1 MGVEAGVEVGAQ
13 AEAQA
18 QEAQPEETGRINII
32 YWEGLRRWIARVRY
46 TQHMRALTAAQE
58 DQQQAGRAAGG
69 EGGPHNE
76 QQQLVG
82 EGAGHPFVRAAHH
95 ARSQTAYTRA

>member
-32 YWEGLRRWIARVRY
+32 GCAYIGKGCGDGS
-46 TQHMRALTAAQE
+46 RACGT
-58 DQQQAGRAAGG
+58 
-69 EGGPHNE
+69 HSTC
-76 QQQLVG
+76 
-82 EGAGHPFVRAAHH
+82 
-95 ARSQTAYTRA
+95 ARSQQHRKINSRLAEQQAEKEVRTMSSASAQPDSLYSA

>member
-32 YWEGLRRWIARVRY
+32 YWEGLRRWIARVRS
-46 TQHMRALTAAQE
+46 TC
-58 DQQQAGRAAGG
+58 
-69 EGGPHNE
+69 
-76 QQQLVG
+76 
-82 EGAGHPFVRAAHH
+82 
-95 ARSQTAYTRA
+95 ARSQQHRKINSRLAEQQAEKEVRTMSSSN